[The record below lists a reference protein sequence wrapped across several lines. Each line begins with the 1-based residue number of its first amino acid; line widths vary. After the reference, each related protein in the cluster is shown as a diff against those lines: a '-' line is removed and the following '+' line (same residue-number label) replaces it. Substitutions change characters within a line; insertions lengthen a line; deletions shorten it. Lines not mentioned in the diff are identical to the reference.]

1 MKIRAVAEVGKHVL
15 FIRERRLSHPCDA
28 FGAHVGKCRRF
39 AVHPQHHVV
48 AADAGQRA
56 RAFRY
61 FGGTVVRAAGT
72 EERRAVLLRIGFHA
86 DRFQHILFGFQVGD
100 ALLHALLDGV
110 TGVIARDAAGDR
122 ARDHGRVQFIR
133 GRQQPVAVSRA
144 LLVAPF
150 ARVVEL
156 ADHARTLAVFEV
168 VQLFLQRVF
177 EDLPLFFHHEDF
189 VEALGEFMHAVR
201 FQRPGHADLVQ
212 ADADVGRRLLVD
224 AEIGQRLA
232 RVQIR
237 FAGRDDADA
246 RLRAVPDDLVEL
258 VGTRIRQRRIP
269 FVAVHAHFLFQHRV
283 GPADVQATGRHLE
296 VGRQGDLHAVRVE
309 IDGGARLDDVGHA
322 FHRHPQAR
330 VAAHGPRVQAV
341 VDVFLHRRRV
351 QHGDAAGVQDMVGLV
366 RRGRGFRRMVVA
378 GQHQHAAVLG
388 GTGVIGVLED
398 VAAAVDA
405 GALAVP
411 HAEHAVVFRVFEQI
425 RLLRAPDGRGGQVFV
440 QARMEFDVVFI
451 EVFLGLDRRHVDG
464 RHRRTAV
471 TGDVAGRIQAS
482 LQIALALQHGQADQR
497 LRARHEGAATLQ
509 GVFVVQGNFGRVR
522 ARLKTRALD
531 WCIHYL
537 SPLFSVL
544 RVQSRLN
551 SHVPAALYEQ
561 CRCGKMTCLS

>member
-1 MKIRAVAEVGKHVL
+1 ML
-15 FIRERRLSHPCDA
+15 FIRERRLPHPGDA
-28 FGAHVGKCRRF
+28 FGAHVGKRRRF

-56 RAFRY
+56 RTFRHL
-61 FGGTVVRAAGT
+61 GRGIVRAAGA
-72 EERRAVLLRIGFHA
+72 EERRAVFLRIGFHA

-110 TGVIARDAAGDR
+110 AGVVARNAAGDR

-144 LLVAPF
+144 LLVAPL

-156 ADHARTLAVFEV
+156 ADHARTLAILQVIQF
-168 VQLFLQRVF
+168 FLQRVF
-177 EDLPLFFHHEDF
+177 EDLALFFHHEDF
-189 VEALGEFMHAVR
+189 IEALGKFVHAVR

-224 AEIGQRLA
+224 AQVGQRLA
-232 RVQIR
+232 RIEVG

-246 RLRAVPDDLVEL
+246 RLRAVPDDLIEL

-283 GPADVQATGRHLE
+283 GPADVQATGRQLE
-296 VGRQGDLHAVRVE
+296 VGRQHDLHAVRVE

-322 FHRHPQAR
+322 FHRYPQAR
-330 VAAHGPRVQAV
+330 VAAHGPGMQAV
-341 VDVFLHRRRV
+341 IDVFLHRRRV
-351 QHGDAAGVQDMVGLV
+351 QHGNATSVQDMVGLV
-366 RRGRGFRRMVVA
+366 RRGRRFGRMVVA

-388 GTGVIGVLED
+388 GTGVIGVFEH

-405 GALAVP
+405 GTLAVP

-440 QARMEFDVVFI
+440 QARVEFDVVFI
-451 EVFLGLDRRHVDG
+451 EVFLGLDGRHVDR
-464 RHRRTAV
+464 RHGRTAV
-471 TGDVAGRIQAS
+471 TGDIAGRIQAS
-482 LQIALALQHGQADQR
+482 FQVALALQHGQADQR
-497 LRARHEGAATLQ
+497 LRARHEGAAALQ
-509 GVFVVQGNFGRVR
+509 RVFVVQGNLGRVC

-551 SHVPAALYEQ
+551 SHVPVALCEHA
-561 CRCGKMTCLS
+561 GAEK

>member
-1 MKIRAVAEVGKHVL
+1 MEIRAVAEVGKHVL
-15 FIRERRLSHPCDA
+15 FIRERRLPHPGDA
-28 FGAHVGKCRRF
+28 FGAHVGKGRRF

-56 RAFRY
+56 RAFRHL
-61 FGGTVVRAAGT
+61 GRGIVRAAGT

-86 DRFQHILFGFQVGD
+86 DRLEDVFLRFQIGD
-100 ALLHALLDGV
+100 AFLHALLDGV
-110 TGVIARDAAGDR
+110 ARVVARNAAGNGPG
-122 ARDHGRVQFIR
+122 DHGRVQLIG

-144 LLVAPF
+144 LLVTPL

-156 ADHARTLAVFEV
+156 ADHARTLAVLQV
-168 VQLFLQRVF
+168 VQFFLQRVF

-189 VEALGEFMHAVR
+189 VEALGEFVHAVR

-232 RVQIR
+232 RIEVG

-246 RLRAVPDDLVEL
+246 RLRAVPDDLIEL

-283 GPADVQATGRHLE
+283 GPADVQAAGRHLE

-330 VAAHGPRVQAV
+330 VAAHGPGVQAV

-366 RRGRGFRRMVVA
+366 RRGRGFGRMVVA

-388 GTGVIGVLED
+388 GTGVIGVFEH

-405 GALAVP
+405 GTLAVP

-440 QARMEFDVVFI
+440 QARVEFDVVFI

-464 RHRRTAV
+464 RHGRTAV
-471 TGDVAGRIQAS
+471 AGNVAGRIQAS
-482 LQIALALQHGQADQR
+482 LEVALALQHGQADQR

-509 GVFVVQGNFGRVR
+509 RVFVVQGNLGRVR

-551 SHVPAALYEQ
+551 SHVPVALCEHA
-561 CRCGKMTCLS
+561 GAEK